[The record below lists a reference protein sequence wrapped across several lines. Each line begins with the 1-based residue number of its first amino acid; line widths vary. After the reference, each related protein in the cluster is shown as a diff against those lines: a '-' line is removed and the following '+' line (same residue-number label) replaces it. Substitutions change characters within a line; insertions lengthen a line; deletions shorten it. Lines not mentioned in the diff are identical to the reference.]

1 MAHRGCLGGP
11 VIARGA
17 TTVSRVSGE
26 PLPAQVSA
34 SMPMSSVSETVRPQ
48 VALSRRGFGAE
59 LEGRRRVL
67 TDGLIQLRP
76 GMPEAAQPML
86 EWLGK
91 RLDSLSCSIAVIGQV
106 KSGKSTF
113 INAFIGRP
121 GLLPTDINP
130 WTAAVTR
137 LHFGANADLEN
148 TAARFTF
155 FSQEEWQKISDEGGH
170 LRDLT
175 QRFVPG
181 FEADLLRQHV
191 VELRKRAEA
200 RLGSA
205 FSDYLGKT
213 HEYRELVPGL
223 LEMYV
228 CDATAGA
235 NRGVQNFSD
244 IVKSADVV
252 LEGNGF
258 EFPTVLVDTPG
269 TNDPLLVRDE
279 ITRRTLDA
287 ADIHIVVLIARQAL
301 SLSDV
306 ALFRILRGLHKERI
320 VVFIN
325 RIDELDDVANDL
337 PLLLEEVKRGLAR
350 EFPGNE
356 IPIVAGSAY
365 WAELALRGDAAE
377 IAQELTP
384 AVRAFVAQAGRIP
397 RANIAAKV
405 EPLPLP
411 SDDLFRASG
420 LPALTQ
426 ALSRLAKSG
435 HASHVMR
442 QIADSLIE
450 LSQVSLAGARQ
461 ELTTLLDEHDTET
474 NYDQSVEEELA
485 GISQRIEKTETL
497 LNSLNSYFVH
507 LGSQTSRV
515 VDERCELLFEN
526 LHSATLQYAA
536 QESNRLRATLTMSR
550 GTGIWRCDTDG
561 IRSLLEADVMANFRE
576 ASDELWGLYDYV
588 VPNLEKLLRA
598 WQVPAD
604 FRRGSKQ
611 RPPALPP
618 SISALGRFISLDVS
632 EPFWKRWL
640 ALGASP
646 DERADALRNLIL
658 REFRRVIDE
667 LVEATRAQLAS
678 LEDMIL
684 GDLTRNFVV
693 FAEALQEQ
701 SKKTARQAMADGH
714 IGLERQA
721 RIDELASL
729 IEKMEPAVA
738 ELSRERQVWTF

>member
-1 MAHRGCLGGP
+1 
-11 VIARGA
+11 
-17 TTVSRVSGE
+17 
-26 PLPAQVSA
+26 
-34 SMPMSSVSETVRPQ
+34 
-48 VALSRRGFGAE
+48 
-59 LEGRRRVL
+59 
-67 TDGLIQLRP
+67 
-76 GMPEAAQPML
+76 ML
-86 EWLGK
+86 DWIGT
-91 RLDSLSCSIAVIGQV
+91 RLNNLSCSIAVIGQV

-137 LHFGANADLEN
+137 LHFGSNADPEGN
-148 TAARFTF
+148 AARFTF

-170 LRDLT
+170 LRELT

-205 FSDYLGKT
+205 FADYLGQS

-228 CDATAGA
+228 CDATTTSSSQ
-235 NRGVQNFSD
+235 GVQNFSD
-244 IVKSADVV
+244 IVKSADLV
-252 LEGNGF
+252 LDGNGF
-258 EFPTVLVDTPG
+258 EFSTVLVDTPG

-279 ITRRTLDA
+279 ITRRTLDT

-325 RIDELDDVANDL
+325 RIDELNDVAADL
-337 PLLLEEVKRGLAR
+337 PLVIEEVRRGLAR
-350 EFPGNE
+350 EFPGFE

-365 WAELALRGDAAE
+365 WAELALKGDAAE
-377 IAQELTP
+377 IAAEFTP
-384 AVRAFVAQAGRIP
+384 SVKTYLAQSGRAA
-397 RANIAAKV
+397 RASSATKV

-411 SDDLFRASG
+411 PEDLFRGSG
-420 LPALTQ
+420 LPALTT
-426 ALSRLAKSG
+426 ALSRLARSG

-450 LSQVSLAGARQ
+450 LSHVSLAGARQ
-461 ELTTLLDEHDTET
+461 ELSTLLDAHDTESV
-474 NYDQSVEEELA
+474 YDQSIEEELA
-485 GISQRIEKTETL
+485 SISERIGKTETL

-507 LGSQTSRV
+507 LGAQTSRV
-515 VDERCELLFEN
+515 VDERCELLFDN
-526 LHSATLQYAA
+526 LHSATMQYAA
-536 QESNRLRATLTMSR
+536 QESERLRATLATSR
-550 GTGIWRCDTDG
+550 STGVWRCETDG
-561 IRSLLEADVMANFRE
+561 IRNVLEADVMANFRE

-598 WQVPAD
+598 WQVKSE
-604 FRRGSKQ
+604 FRRGARQ

-618 SISALGRFISLDVS
+618 SISALGKFISLDVS

-646 DERADALRNLIL
+646 DERAEALRGVIS

-667 LVEATRAQLAS
+667 LVEATRAQLTS
-678 LEDMIL
+678 MEDMIL

-701 SKKTARQAMADGH
+701 SKNTFNRMQELQTARQALADGH
-714 IGLERQA
+714 IGFERQA
-721 RIDELASL
+721 RIDELSTL
-729 IEKMEPAVA
+729 IEAMEPVVS
-738 ELSRERQVWTF
+738 ELSRERQAWTF